1 MPGSTIRLHRVLKAP
16 PERVFKAFVD
26 PDALARWMAPYGYL
40 GKVHSI
46 DARAGGSYRMSF
58 TNFSTGSTHTFG
70 GRYIEVEAPRLLRYT
85 DKFDDPGL
93 PGEMAMTVTIRA
105 VSCGSELTIE
115 QAGVPEA
122 IPAEMCHLGWQESLL
137 QLAQLVEPSIPD
149 QV

>member
-46 DARAGGSYRMSF
+46 DARAGGSYHMSF

-122 IPAEMCHLGWQESLL
+122 IPAEMCYLGWQESLL

>member
-1 MPGSTIRLHRVLKAP
+1 MPATIRLHRVLKAP

-115 QAGVPEA
+115 QAGVPDA
-122 IPAEMCHLGWQESLL
+122 IPAEMCYLGWQESLM
-137 QLAQLVEPSIPD
+137 QLANLVEPSIPD